1 MAAIREGRQ
10 VLFGISSSVKT
21 VSDSQVA
28 GIVQS
33 ASVSKA
39 GNETEI
45 QDEDGDHVA
54 VVYHGKKNEISIEL
68 ITTESPLSLPD
79 HGDEISFGAVTE
91 IDGVDVSAGR
101 AFISSSSSSQA
112 SASTTSVSLTISH
125 YPLMLADA

>member
-54 VVYHGKKNEISIEL
+54 VVYHGRKNEISIEL
-68 ITTESPLSLPD
+68 ITTESPLDLPD

-91 IDGVDVSAGR
+91 IDGVDVSTGR

>member
-54 VVYHGKKNEISIEL
+54 VVYHGRKNEISIEL
-68 ITTESPLSLPD
+68 ITTESPLALPD

-91 IDGVDVSAGR
+91 IDGVDVSNGR